1 MDARVARARWTPRGV
16 DASVERAR
24 SGDARSSDAG
34 DAREDEEDDEWVVVR
49 APARRDDDDD
59 DDDAR
64 GLAGDEAEDGD
75 DDDDDD
81 VETVD
86 GEASGTRA
94 MDAMDAMDA
103 TAEAETPR
111 TTTPLP
117 WEEAARA
124 DHEAVFALVQKYTD
138 LDPCA
143 RLARRASVRED
154 AETSANNDDDD
165 DDDDSSDSSSQTEY
179 GEDSDAEDDDAVE
192 AISKSDVDIQDSA
205 FDRLRLKAIEAYR
218 ELEKRINRVARDGAE
233 AIAPLSRDLW
243 DRLVRCTRR
252 MARRKFDLQKEA
264 SSLTD
269 VIVVVTASGIA
280 FIVARKCF
288 SALMAR
294 SDRAERA
301 ARSARACD
309 IDLARCWHDAATY
322 GYFV

>member
-59 DDDAR
+59 DDDDAR
-64 GLAGDEAEDGD
+64 GLASDEAEDGG
-75 DDDDDD
+75 DDDD
-81 VETVD
+81 VEAVE

-103 TAEAETPR
+103 TAAETPR

-117 WEEAARA
+117 REEAARA

-154 AETSANNDDDD
+154 AETSANNDDDDD